1 MRAANI
7 FAAVE
12 AVSGG
17 EFEPG
22 WKMNKKLLV
31 LIGLSLF
38 GGTVHANPVG
48 TVFFSPAER
57 AALVAA
63 RSGITQ
69 SAVYTLNGITLRA
82 AGKSVAWING
92 RAVTQVPQ
100 DAAIPSLV
108 INRDH
113 VLIEGKAIKVG
124 ETLDII
130 SGQRVLRL
138 PEKSVQVK
146 P

>member
-1 MRAANI
+1 MNI
-7 FAAVE
+7 
-12 AVSGG
+12 
-17 EFEPG
+17 
-22 WKMNKKLLV
+22 NLLF
-31 LIGLSLF
+31 LISMMQITPTALASQI
-38 GGTVHANPVG
+38 G
-48 TVFFSPAER
+48 TVFYSPAER

-63 RSGITQ
+63 RSGVTQ
-69 SAVYTLNGITLRA
+69 SAVYTLNGITLRD

-92 RAVTQVPQ
+92 RAVTAVPK

-113 VLIEGKAIKVG
+113 VLIEGKVIKVG

-130 SGQRVLRL
+130 SGQRLLRL
-138 PEKSVQVK
+138 PEKAVQVK

>member
-1 MRAANI
+1 MNI
-7 FAAVE
+7 
-12 AVSGG
+12 
-17 EFEPG
+17 
-22 WKMNKKLLV
+22 KLIWFFSL
-31 LIGLSLF
+31 LLF
-38 GGTVHANPVG
+38 GGTAQANSIG
-48 TVFFSPAER
+48 TVFYSPAER
-57 AALVAA
+57 SALVAA
-63 RSGITQ
+63 RSGATQ
-69 SAVYTLNGITLRA
+69 SAIYTLNGITLRG

-108 INRDH
+108 IARDH

-124 ETLDII
+124 ESLDII

-138 PEKSVQVK
+138 PEKAVQVK